1 MPSSQ
6 MLRRDEGIS
15 KGAVEEDTFDP
26 YLRYRPQ
33 HGSLALQLGHRD
45 QDEMLKDSDTDF
57 PGLDADAEHTGR
69 H

>member
-1 MPSSQ
+1 MPIPQSP
-6 MLRRDEGIS
+6 RPDEGTS

-26 YLRYRPQ
+26 GLARRPQ

-57 PGLDADAEHTGR
+57 PGLDAEAEHTGQ
-69 H
+69 